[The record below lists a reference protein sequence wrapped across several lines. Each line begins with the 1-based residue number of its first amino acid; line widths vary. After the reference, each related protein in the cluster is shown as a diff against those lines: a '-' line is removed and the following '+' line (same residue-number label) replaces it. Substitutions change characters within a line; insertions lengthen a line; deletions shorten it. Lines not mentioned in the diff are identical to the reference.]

1 MPVHLHPTIDIA
13 ASPEEV
19 WPVLADFA
27 SYPAWNPFIRSA
39 AGSLAVGER
48 LSIRVQPPEGKAM
61 RFRPTVRVV
70 REARELAWLGRLL
83 VPGLFDGEHR
93 FALEPTATGSRFV
106 HEERFTGVLVPF
118 FRDLRQ
124 RYLPAFEQM
133 NDALKRRVEAGSAAV
148 AA

>member
-1 MPVHLHPTIDIA
+1 
-13 ASPEEV
+13 
-19 WPVLADFA
+19 
-27 SYPAWNPFIRSA
+27 
-39 AGSLAVGER
+39 
-48 LSIRVQPPEGKAM
+48 M